1 MRFEPKELEGNVNVS
16 KTHPLTELAWLLGGL
31 VVIILIIYV
40 LLGFAAQYASE
51 HIPVEAEI
59 WLGERAVMQYGADES
74 EALRQRLD
82 PLIEALPSDSPLRDY
97 PFRIHLVESDEVN
110 AVAMPGGQI
119 LVFSGLIKQAESEN
133 ELMMVLAHELGHYA
147 NRDHLKGIGRGLG
160 ISLASILLFGQES
173 GVSSLISDLCMR
185 FESRYSQ
192 TQESAADLFALDLLV
207 ASQGHAGGAVDFF
220 DRLSEKQNDKRFLY
234 LFATHPH
241 PANRTEELLSQIT
254 EKGYPVLAVQP
265 LADDWQPEN
274 KDDKEVDAKTE

>member
-16 KTHPLTELAWLLGGL
+16 KTHPLAELAWLLGGL
-31 VVIILIIYV
+31 VIIIAVIYV

-59 WLGERAVMQYGADES
+59 WLGERAILQYGAEEN

-82 PLIEALPSDSPLRDY
+82 PLLAALPEDSPLRDY
-97 PFRIHLVESDEVN
+97 PFRVHLVESDDVN

-119 LVFSGLIKQAESEN
+119 LVFSGLLEQAESEN

-147 NRDHLKGIGRGLG
+147 NRDHLEGLGRGLG
-160 ISLASILLFGQES
+160 VSLATLLIFGQES
-173 GVSSLISDLCMR
+173 GVSSLISDLCVR
-185 FESRYSQ
+185 FESQYSQ
-192 TQESAADLFALDLLV
+192 VQESDADLFALDLLV

-220 DRLSEKQNDKRFLY
+220 DRLSEKQHDKRFLY

-241 PANRTEELLSQIT
+241 PENRTEDLLSRIS
-254 EKGYPVLAVQP
+254 EKGYPVLTTEP
-265 LADDWQPEN
+265 LADDWRPIEADENEPEG
-274 KDDKEVDAKTE
+274 KTE